1 MTEEQFTEVMPIA
14 WHLLLEWNQEVAA
27 SAASLFI
34 LCSVKVPQQVSDL
47 MHNSL
52 AHHDPN
58 VRINAILRLE
68 SASPYDNAN

>member
-1 MTEEQFTEVMPIA
+1 MLKGAVIMTEDQFTEVMPIA

-27 SAASLFI
+27 TAASLFI

-52 AHHDPN
+52 AHPDPN
-58 VRINAILRLE
+58 VRINAILR
-68 SASPYDNAN
+68 